1 MAIAAA
7 TLGII
12 GVPTAAMACIASQG
26 PGATKNAAGAT
37 RNVGNQSTHPF
48 FSQPLPGTPVPSRTD
63 SATNSAADPTGGT
76 QPTAKTTH
84 TPHKRKPTGKAK
96 APTSTA
102 PTQADPTRPTNPV
115 GKPTTAAS
123 TPPIAAASTQPDP
136 TRPTNPVDKP
146 TTAASTPPTSTEPTT
161 TPPTSTEPTAPPA
174 PTKPTAPADT
184 QKPTTPAVPS
194 SGPVAEVVSLVNQE
208 RAKAGCSALT
218 VNAKLTAAALQ
229 HSQDMAAHAN
239 MSHTGSDGSD
249 AGERI
254 TRAGYTWKTY
264 GENIAYGYSTAQQVM
279 TGWMNSPGH
288 RQNILNCA
296 FKEIGVGLAGPN
308 SYWTQNFGTAR

>member
-12 GVPTAAMACIASQG
+12 GVPTAAMACIAQG
-26 PGATKNAAGAT
+26 PGASKNVAGAT
-37 RNVGNQSTHPF
+37 RNVGNQSTHPSSSRPF
-48 FSQPLPGTPVPSRTD
+48 PGTPVPSWTD
-63 SATNSAADPTGGT
+63 SAADPAGGT

-84 TPHKRKPTGKAK
+84 TPHWRKPTWTTK
-96 APTSTA
+96 PHTA
-102 PTQADPTRPTNPV
+102 TTPTQPASTRPTNPL
-115 GKPTTAAS
+115 GKPTTEAS
-123 TPPIAAASTQPDP
+123 KPPTPT
-136 TRPTNPVDKP
+136 KP
-146 TTAASTPPTSTEPTT
+146 TTPADTQR
-161 TPPTSTEPTAPPA
+161 PTAPA
-174 PTKPTAPADT
+174 DTQRPTAPADT
-184 QKPTTPAVPS
+184 QKPTTPADTQKPTTPAETQKPTTPTDTQKPTTPAVPP
-194 SGPVAEVVSLVNQE
+194 SGPAAEVVSLVNQE

-218 VNAKLTAAALQ
+218 VNTKLTAAALQ

-249 AGERI
+249 PGERI
-254 TRAGYTWKTY
+254 TRAGYTWTTY
-264 GENIAYGYSTAQQVM
+264 GENIAHGYSTPQQVM